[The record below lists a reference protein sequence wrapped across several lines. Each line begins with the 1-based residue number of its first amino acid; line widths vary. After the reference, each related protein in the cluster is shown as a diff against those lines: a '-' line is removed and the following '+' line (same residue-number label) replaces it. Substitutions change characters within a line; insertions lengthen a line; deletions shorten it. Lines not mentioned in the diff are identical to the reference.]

1 MPPTTP
7 FRMHRD
13 TPWLPLLKRWAAAL
27 FLGCLASLFSLNA
40 QASTAGTTVD
50 FWGESSGT
58 PYRWNAD
65 PSLAVGSGVEF
76 DTGAFRFD
84 VDPAAGTFTIDVYQ
98 ADPAYR
104 VWGGLNNDR
113 QFSVVLSGGTLYQFT
128 GITPAGGT
136 AGDAGSYA
144 AAFNGKTLTF
154 TVPSNTQPVAQGTIV
169 FTFTSM
175 TTPTPT
181 VTGATPNSG
190 STAGGTVVTLTGTHF
205 TAGATA
211 VTFGGS
217 SATGITV
224 LSATSL
230 TATTPAHTA
239 GPVNVRVTTPGG
251 YATLTNGY
259 TYAVPSSNAS
269 LSGLALSAGT
279 LSPAFTT
286 GNTSYTAAVND
297 MVASI
302 TVTPTLADANATVT
316 VTKAASGLFANI
328 FSTQVSCTGGSNGT
342 ATALAYG
349 GVPPYTYLW
358 SPGQALSATAT
369 GLPAGTYSVT
379 VTDRAGSTFTVANI
393 AISQPASA
401 LTGSASVVAH
411 PVGSNATGRAS
422 VSPSGGT
429 PGYTYYWTPSNQTT
443 FTATGL
449 AAGTHTVS
457 VMDANACQIDRNV
470 TLIAQAPTVQ
480 SVAVPAG
487 GTYGAGQVLVFT
499 VNYDAPIIVS
509 GTPRIQLTIGSNIR
523 YATYAGGT
531 GTAALSF
538 AYTVQAGDADMDG
551 IAVMGLGLNGGT
563 LSSGAAS
570 ADTTLNSLGSTT
582 GVLVGTPPTV
592 TDARITLSGGT
603 GTGDA
608 YKRGDTVSA
617 TWNNSASGDNNS
629 GITGVTVDFSA
640 FGGGAAVAA
649 SNTSGLWTASH
660 PLPDGID
667 GANRNV
673 SVTATGAGGTTTTAD
688 TSNATVDTVAPTVTV
703 IAPGG

>member
-1 MPPTTP
+1 M
-7 FRMHRD
+7 
-13 TPWLPLLKRWAAAL
+13 
-27 FLGCLASLFSLNA
+27 
-40 QASTAGTTVD
+40 
-50 FWGESSGT
+50 
-58 PYRWNAD
+58 
-65 PSLAVGSGVEF
+65 AVGSGVEF

-113 QFSVVLSGGTLYQFT
+113 QFSVVFSGGTLYQFT

-136 AGDAGSYA
+136 ASDAGSYA

-169 FTFTSM
+169 FTFTST

-217 SATGITV
+217 SATGVTV

-316 VTKAASGLFANI
+316 VNGAPASSPVALNPGANTITVRVTAQDGTTVRDYTVTVTKAASGLFANI
-328 FSTQVSCTGGSNGT
+328 SSSTQVSCTGGSNGT
-342 ATALAYG
+342 ATAQAYG

-422 VSPSGGT
+422 VSPAAAHRGIPTTGHR
-429 PGYTYYWTPSNQTT
+429 PSKPHSRPR
-443 FTATGL
+443 AWP
-449 AAGTHTVS
+449 
-457 VMDANACQIDRNV
+457 
-470 TLIAQAPTVQ
+470 QAPT
-480 SVAVPAG
+480 P
-487 GTYGAGQVLVFT
+487 
-499 VNYDAPIIVS
+499 
-509 GTPRIQLTIGSNIR
+509 
-523 YATYAGGT
+523 
-531 GTAALSF
+531 
-538 AYTVQAGDADMDG
+538 
-551 IAVMGLGLNGGT
+551 
-563 LSSGAAS
+563 
-570 ADTTLNSLGSTT
+570 
-582 GVLVGTPPTV
+582 
-592 TDARITLSGGT
+592 
-603 GTGDA
+603 
-608 YKRGDTVSA
+608 
-617 TWNNSASGDNNS
+617 SASWMRTRAKS
-629 GITGVTVDFSA
+629 
-640 FGGGAAVAA
+640 
-649 SNTSGLWTASH
+649 TAMS
-660 PLPDGID
+660 
-667 GANRNV
+667 R
-673 SVTATGAGGTTTTAD
+673 
-688 TSNATVDTVAPTVTV
+688 
-703 IAPGG
+703 